1 MQYRQHKDL
10 TLSEIGLGCFGLGGA
25 YGPKDTKSYKAT
37 LKRGFE
43 LGINLFDTAEA
54 YGDAEQI
61 LGEVIQPF
69 RQDVILSTKVGV
81 RKGYQPDLSPGY
93 VREACERSLQA
104 LGTDWIDLYHVHFD
118 DPDTPVEDTVSTLEG
133 LVQAGK
139 IRHYGVGHLPAM
151 RILKYI
157 HFGDP
162 ITVMMELSPVTRA
175 AKDEI
180 LPLCLA
186 HDLAGIAFS
195 VTGRGL
201 LTGAIQADTE
211 FAAGDIRSIDP
222 LFHHASL
229 QSGLNIARKLAELG
243 SKHGRTPAQAAIA
256 WVLAQP
262 GVTCALTGPSKIAH
276 LQENI
281 GGTGWTFSAEELAEF
296 ESDLLVEE
304 SRLLAYQRQAVV
316 DILTSP
322 LRGHVE
328 QAFIDLVYAC
338 ENAVKL
344 KMIAEQDLMP
354 VFYELIAMR
363 DAMDENTWANL
374 VKIQIKLSDLIQS
387 QDTPA
392 ANRRDNR

>member
-1 MQYRQHKDL
+1 MQYRQHKDM
-10 TLSEIGLGCFGLGGA
+10 TLSEIGLGCFGLSGA
-25 YGPKDTKSYKAT
+25 YGPKDTESYKAT
-37 LKRGFE
+37 LQRGFE
-43 LGINLFDTAEA
+43 LGINLFDTADA
-54 YGDAEQI
+54 YGEAEQI

-81 RKGYQPDLSPGY
+81 REGYQPDLSPDY
-93 VREACERSLQA
+93 VRDACERSLQA
-104 LGTDWIDLYHVHFD
+104 LGTDWIDLYHIHFD
-118 DPDTPVEDTVSTLEG
+118 DPDTPIEDTVLALEG

-139 IRHYGVGHLPAM
+139 IRYYGLGHLPAL
-151 RILKYI
+151 RILEYNHI
-157 HFGDP
+157 GDP
-162 ITVMMELSPVTRA
+162 FSVMMELSPVTRE

-186 HDLAGIAFS
+186 HNLAGIAFS

-201 LTGAIQADTE
+201 LTGAIHADTK
-211 FAAGDIRSIDP
+211 FAAGDIRNIDP
-222 LFHHASL
+222 LFHQASL

-243 SKHGRTPAQAAIA
+243 AKNGKTQAQAAIA

-276 LQENI
+276 LEENI
-281 GGTGWTFSAEELAEF
+281 GGSGWTFSEEELAEF
-296 ESDLLVEE
+296 ESDLLAEE
-304 SRLLAYQRQAVV
+304 IRLLAYQRQAVV

-322 LRGHVE
+322 LKDHVE

-338 ENAVKL
+338 ENTIKL

-374 VKIQIKLSDLIQS
+374 VNIQKKLNDLNQNQNAPLGES
-387 QDTPA
+387 KS
-392 ANRRDNR
+392 